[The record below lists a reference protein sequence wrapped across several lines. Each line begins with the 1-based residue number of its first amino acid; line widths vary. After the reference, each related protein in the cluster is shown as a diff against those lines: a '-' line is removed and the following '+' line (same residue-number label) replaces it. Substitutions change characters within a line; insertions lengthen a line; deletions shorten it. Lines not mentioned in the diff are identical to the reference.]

1 MILQKLMKLLRT
13 NTVRLVLV
21 LLVTCT
27 ALSGCS
33 ATKKNN
39 CGCPNKKG
47 MVGY

>member
-13 NTVRLVLV
+13 NTVRFMLV

-27 ALSGCS
+27 VFSGCS